1 MAPPLVRLDQVVKA
15 YGGIRPLRV
24 SAFALAEQ
32 ERVAL
37 AGFDLASAEMF
48 VGLVTGAALPEQGAV
63 TIFGRKTSEI
73 VDGEDWL
80 ATVDRF
86 GIVSERVVLLDQY
99 SVAQNVA
106 ISLTLDLDPMPAEI
120 AAAAAVLGAEVGLTA
135 EELATPVHATSVA
148 TRHRV
153 RLARAVAASPAV
165 LLVEHPLAGVA
176 PEDVATLA
184 DDLLRVARGRNLGMI
199 VLAADAAASRPFADR
214 VFVLNGG
221 TGDLTEA
228 REGLLARWF
237 AR

>member
-1 MAPPLVRLDQVVKA
+1 MSTPLVQLDQVVKA

-24 SAFALAEQ
+24 TRFALGAQ
-32 ERVAL
+32 DRVAL
-37 AGFDLASAEMF
+37 AGFDQGSAEMF
-48 VGLVTGAALPEQGAV
+48 VGLVTGAALPEQGSV
-63 TIFGRKTSEI
+63 TIFGRLTSAI
-73 VDGEDWL
+73 VDSNEWL
-80 ATVDRF
+80 AIVDRF

-99 SVAQNVA
+99 SVAQNIA
-106 ISLTLDLDPMPAEI
+106 ISLTLDLDPMPPDV
-120 AAAAAVLGAEVGLTA
+120 AAAAEALGVEMGLTVG
-135 EELATPVHATSVA
+135 ELAKPVHATSVA

-153 RLARAVAASPAV
+153 RLARAVAASPEV
-165 LLVEHPLAGVA
+165 LLVEHPLAGLAADEVQ
-176 PEDVATLA
+176 PLA

-214 VFVLNGG
+214 VLVLNGG